1 MLFTEEGQIKLGE
14 YDLRAYMRHMY
25 RPLTIIQHMAPEVFV
40 GKEERKSDVWSLGIS
55 IIEMAKGM
63 NPFGGCNEWG
73 VQNRL
78 TRDGPASLSRE
89 QWSAECV
96 DFVSKCV
103 VTRVEERWSVEQ
115 LMHVRVVLESDK

>member
-25 RPLTIIQHMAPEVFV
+25 RPLTVIQHMAPEVFN

-63 NPFGGCNEWG
+63 NPFERCGEHG
-73 VQNRL
+73 VQSRL
-78 TRDGPASLSRE
+78 ARDGLPSLSRE

-103 VTRVEERWSVEQ
+103 VRRVEERWSVEQ
-115 LMHVRVVLESDK
+115 LMSVSVVLESDE

>member
-1 MLFTEEGQIKLGE
+1 MLFTEKGQIKLGKC
-14 YDLRAYMRHMY
+14 DLRAYMRHMY
-25 RPLTIIQHMAPEVFV
+25 RSLTVFQHMAPEVYK

-63 NPFGGCNEWG
+63 NPFEGCDEHG
-73 VQNRL
+73 VRSSL
-78 TRDGPASLSRE
+78 AVDGLPSLSRE

-103 VTRVEERWSVEQ
+103 VRRVEERWSVEQ
-115 LMHVRVVLESDK
+115 LMSVSVVLKSDE

>member
-1 MLFTEEGQIKLGE
+1 MLFTEKGQIKLGE
-14 YDLRAYMRHMY
+14 CDLRAYMRHMH
-25 RPLTIIQHMAPEVFV
+25 RSLTVFQHMAPEVFK

-63 NPFGGCNEWG
+63 NPFEGCGEHG
-73 VQNRL
+73 VRSSL
-78 TRDGPASLSRE
+78 ALDGLPSLSRE

-103 VTRVEERWSVEQ
+103 VTKVEERWSVEQ
-115 LMHVRVVLESDK
+115 LMSVGVVLESDE